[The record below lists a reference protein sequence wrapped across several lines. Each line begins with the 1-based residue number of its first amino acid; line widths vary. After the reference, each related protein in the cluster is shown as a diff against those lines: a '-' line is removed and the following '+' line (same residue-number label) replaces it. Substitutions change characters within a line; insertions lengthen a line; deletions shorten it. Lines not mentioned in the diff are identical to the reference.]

1 MICPN
6 CGTNYPDGG
15 SFCPNCGTAAPQAN
29 AGAAPQPNNMGAAPQ
44 YSAPQYTGTPVPPM
58 GGGIEKR
65 NIALCI
71 ILSLVTCG
79 IYNLYWLYTLTED
92 VKKVSNNPNGTSG
105 GMVILLSIVTCSIYL
120 WYWMYKQGEGIDQ
133 AKASRGLP
141 SGNSGILYLILALV
155 GLSIVSNAL
164 MQNELNNLA

>member
-6 CGTNYPDGG
+6 CGTNYADDGK
-15 SFCPNCGTAAPQAN
+15 FCPNCGASAPQAN
-29 AGAAPQPNNMGAAPQ
+29 AAPNMGAVPPQPNM
-44 YSAPQYTGTPVPPM
+44 PQYTGTPIPPT
-58 GGGIEKR
+58 GGVEQK

-92 VKKVSNNPNGTSG
+92 VKKLSNNPNGTSG
-105 GMVILLSIVTCSIYL
+105 GIVILLSIVTCSIYL
-120 WYWMYKQGEGIDQ
+120 WYWMYKQGDTIDQ
-133 AKASRGLP
+133 VKQSRGIA
-141 SGNSGILYLILALV
+141 SSNTGILYLILGIV

-164 MQNELNNLA
+164 MQNEINNLA